1 MSVLWATMRGGPWR
15 ATRVVLPGLTATLLA
30 GVGCEPTAAQCGD
43 AAPAVGVFCFPDEA
57 VLRIGRG
64 SAPTQIATLDVD
76 GDGVLDVA
84 AVNASR
90 ATLSVHW
97 GSAGG
102 GFQRMTSWPLGQ
114 EVAGLAHAD
123 LDGDG
128 RVDLATALPASDAV
142 AVLYGR
148 GGREFLL
155 RTHAAGKSPRGLL
168 AARLDGDGPP
178 ALITANVGDG
188 SVSVLRGGIVGA
200 ATKVGGGP
208 QALAAGDLDGDGALD
223 VAVALR
229 DDDAVQVLRNAGG
242 VLIAEARHAV
252 GATPTALVAGDLD
265 GDGKVDLASAD
276 QLGDTVSVIFGDGR
290 GGARDSARW
299 PVDRQPT
306 GLVIVRGGGVLPV
319 LGVLS
324 EGTSSAAR
332 LDPRGGGLV
341 SAATLGVAGAIAAAD
356 LDHDGREE
364 LVHAARTGGTIGAL
378 QAGVGLSFT
387 PRWSGPPIGLG
398 CALDLDGDG
407 VDELIGR
414 RGASDFTLIADPA
427 VGPQAPDWP
436 SGVGKLHSCRG
447 VALGDDG
454 RESLLLWGAVDADE
468 ATDEDGLVLLRR
480 EGEGWVTRFNLTFA
494 EAVTEPIVGD
504 VFGDG
509 ELDLVVPGNEHVWRV
524 GGLDAGGEP
533 EVAVLV
539 ELGLRDLA
547 ALDLDG
553 DAALDLAATGGGQ
566 LVVFRD
572 VGGGEA
578 PRTWP
583 VHRSVS
589 AVRVG
594 DLDGDGTDDLLLD
607 DLRVVLAPGD
617 PSSVITA
624 GVEEQYTPTALV
636 DLDDDGDLDALA
648 RVHQGDGQ
656 RVISTLENDGSG
668 GFTPGGRHVLPGDG
682 AWRAPVRL
690 GDGPG
695 LVELADDAVR
705 VLAVGVGPVL
715 DERAGVALDV
725 EAPAGLADLDG
736 DGQVDSFAGA
746 AGAPAGLDGDGQVG
760 SFAGAAGALAVGFGR
775 AGGLGPTH
783 HVSLVGQVEVGASFE
798 HVAAGDLDGDGAA
811 ELVVLHRVLGFGD
824 LPLTGLTVVRVAG
837 DGEFGF
843 VGLGSLA
850 GWFSRG
856 FVRDLDGDGH
866 ADLLLVGESGQSFL
880 RGRGDGSFD
889 PALTQGGGFPGLN
902 AVALQTV
909 DDDDRVDLLFYME
922 GGLVLARGQGNG
934 NFDALQPWWGSFFD
948 PRPLVADVTGDGRV
962 DVVSQS
968 YRGLVLFA
976 GTGKGPGAGRVL
988 RNVSDEYLAF
998 ATGDLDGDGV
1008 RELVAVATDYRDRP
1022 VLLRGRDAGAGFVF
1036 SEQLLVGHLGP
1047 QDELRLELR
1056 DVDGD
1061 AALDVVVVDPTGM
1074 TIVRQRP

>member
-1 MSVLWATMRGGPWR
+1 MRGGPGLAMR
-15 ATRVVLPGLTATLLA
+15 AVGPGTLRVVVLLA

-43 AAPAVGVFCFPDEA
+43 AAPAVGVFCFPNEA

-64 SAPTQIATLDVD
+64 SAPTQIAALDVD
-76 GDGVLDVA
+76 GDGALDVA

-90 ATLSVHW
+90 DTLSIHW
-97 GSAGG
+97 GDEAGG
-102 GFQRMTSWPLGQ
+102 FERMTSWPLGQ
-114 EVAGLAHAD
+114 EVAGLAHGD

-148 GGREFLL
+148 AGREFLL
-155 RTHAAGKSPRGLL
+155 RTHPAGKTPRGVL
-168 AARLDGDGPP
+168 AVQLASDGPP
-178 ALITANVGDG
+178 VLITANVGDG
-188 SVSVLRGGIVGA
+188 SVSVLRGGVVGA
-200 ATKVGGGP
+200 AIKVGGGP
-208 QALAAGDLDGDGALD
+208 QALAAGDLDGDGAPD

-229 DDDAVQVLRNAGG
+229 DDDAVQVLRNDGG
-242 VLIAEARHAV
+242 RLIAEARHAV

-265 GDGKVDLASAD
+265 GDGRVDLASAD

-299 PVDRQPT
+299 PVDGQPT

-324 EGTSSAAR
+324 EGTSTAAR
-332 LDPRGGGLV
+332 LDPRDGGLV

-378 QAGVGLSFT
+378 RAGVGLSFT

-414 RGASDFTLIADPA
+414 RGVSDFTLIVDPA
-427 VGPQAPDWP
+427 VGPPAPDWP

-468 ATDEDGLVLLRR
+468 ATDEDRLVLLRR
-480 EGEGWVTRFNLTFA
+480 EGEGWVTQFSLSFA
-494 EAVTEPIVGD
+494 DAVTEPIVGD

-509 ELDLVVPGNEHVWRV
+509 ELDLVVPGREHLWQVAA
-524 GGLDAGGEP
+524 LDAGAGP
-533 EVAVLV
+533 EVTVLA
-539 ELGLRDLA
+539 ELDLRDLA
-547 ALDLDG
+547 PLDLDG
-553 DAALDLAATGGGQ
+553 DAALDVVGTDGGQ
-566 LVVFRD
+566 LVAFRNL
-572 VGGGEA
+572 GSGEA

-583 VHRSVS
+583 GDRPVT

-594 DLDGDGTDDLLLD
+594 DLDGDGGDDLLLD
-607 DLRVVLAPGD
+607 DLRVVLGPGD
-617 PSSVITA
+617 PSSVITT
-624 GVEEQYTPTALV
+624 GVEERYTPTALV

-648 RVHQGDGQ
+648 LVDGEEGQ
-656 RVISTLENDGSG
+656 RVMTTLANDGSG
-668 GFTPGGRHVLPGDG
+668 VFTPGVRHRLPGDG

-690 GDGPG
+690 AGGETG

-705 VLAVGVGPVL
+705 VLAVGVGSTL
-715 DERAGVALDV
+715 SERAGVTLDV
-725 EAPAGLADLDG
+725 EALGGFADLDG
-736 DGQVDSFAGA
+736 DGR
-746 AGAPAGLDGDGQVG
+746 LD

-775 AGGLGPTH
+775 AGGLGPTY
-783 HVSLVGQVEVGASFE
+783 HVSLVGQVDAGASFE

-824 LPLTGLTVVRVAG
+824 LPLTALTVVRVAG

-856 FVRDLDGDGH
+856 FVRDLDGGH
-866 ADLLLVGESGQSFL
+866 ADLLLVGEFGQSFL
-880 RGRGDGSFD
+880 RGHGDGSFD
-889 PALTQGGGFPGLN
+889 PALTQGGGAGELE
-902 AVALQTV
+902 AAWVQKV
-909 DDDDRVDLLFYME
+909 DGDDRLDLLVYQY
-922 GGLVLARGQGNG
+922 GYLGLARGQGNG
-934 NFDALQPWWGSFFD
+934 NFDMLRPWWGS
-948 PRPLVADVTGDGRV
+948 PTERMPLVADVTGDGRV
-962 DVVSQS
+962 DVVGGTFS
-968 YRGLVLFA
+968 GLVLFA
-976 GTGKGPGAGRVL
+976 GTGHGLGEGRVL
-988 RNVSDEYLAF
+988 RNYSDEYLAF
-998 ATGDLDGDGV
+998 AAGDLDGDGM

-1022 VLLRGRDAGAGFVF
+1022 VLLRGRDAGSGFVF
-1036 SEQLLVGHLGP
+1036 SEQLLVGHLGAH
-1047 QDELRLELR
+1047 DDLRLELR
-1056 DVDGD
+1056 DLDGD
-1061 AALDVVVVDPTGM
+1061 AALDVVVVDPVGM